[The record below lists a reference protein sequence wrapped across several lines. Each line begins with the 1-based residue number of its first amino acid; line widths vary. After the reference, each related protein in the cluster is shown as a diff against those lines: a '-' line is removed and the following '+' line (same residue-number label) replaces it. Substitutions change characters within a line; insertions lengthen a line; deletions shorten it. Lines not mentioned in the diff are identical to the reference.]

1 VVNNNPNRNRSVSN
15 LEGYFNHQAEMKR
28 KETRRIQQD
37 QIDKKVEEVKYHALN
52 VTDEEPTNYDTE
64 IGEELFKHL
73 SYL

>member
-1 VVNNNPNRNRSVSN
+1 
-15 LEGYFNHQAEMKR
+15 MKR

-37 QIDKKVEEVKYHALN
+37 QIDKKVEEVKYHALT
-52 VTDEEPTNYDTE
+52 VTDDEPTNYDTE